1 MLKKTLLAFT
11 FSLLVLL
18 GNYAAAS
25 ATATVAKAQLK
36 QNTSESQPAGRP
48 VLRSSS
54 ATEGGSL
61 DQGGTGTLQKMIVES
76 GNVTMDLDLNGFNGS
91 SSLVARPVTL
101 QFAVAADSFFPIL
114 IFNDQLRGPVPGSM
128 ALIPQN
134 TSSAGFDAP
143 GYSNLPAAL
152 GASLKQLVV
161 EKLPTGEA
169 FDLAVRDSNTGFTF
183 FNVEGH
189 QYDYDANAQALS
201 ITDGRLLVSKEFA
214 NALGRPSDAGSVVGK
229 ISVGAAMQP
238 IEVTQLANGQ
248 PQSVVMPPMQREAGA
263 EAPTLVA
270 GPDIIVGDLPNMN
283 QQGSAGTQVGLAVAT
298 TSCNNG
304 DQPVDWLQLP
314 NTDHPVIPQNFYRM
328 SGGANNNDRF
338 EQIGHSWMKHAFFA
352 LEDRDCFSCNTNG
365 CETGSHLCPGCSDP
379 YSADL
384 NGGQEGIGSRAWVNP
399 FTGSF
404 PSNAN
409 DHSGHNHD
417 GVSHR
422 IRVEANDLNTTLNTG
437 ATYFAEA
444 QYIAPSEYTW
454 CQSHPGQCNMYNNAS
469 YRKYSVSGTTTF
481 TFSPLLATVRMQPAI
496 MAWTGATV
504 NQVQPDPGNDGI
516 WFMCYKVTGPS
527 AGVWHYEYALYNQN
541 LDRGIQSFTVP
552 IGAGVNI
559 SNIGFHAPP
568 QEPGWSNDGTFNNQG
583 YSSAPWSNEYQ
594 PGDSSITWNC
604 ETFAQNQNANAIRF
618 GTLYNFRFDADHPPN
633 PTDATVGFF
642 KTGSPIGVLIQ
653 APGDVPA
660 PSPTPTPTAT
670 ATPTPTATAT
680 ATPTPTA
687 TPRPTPIPRARPTP
701 HPRP

>member
-25 ATATVAKAQLK
+25 ATATAAKAQLK

-61 DQGGTGTLQKMIVES
+61 DQGRTGTLQKMIVKS
-76 GNVTMDLDLNGFNGS
+76 GNVTMDLDLNGLNGS

-201 ITDGRLLVSKEFA
+201 ITDGRLLISKELA

-238 IEVTQLANGQ
+238 IEIDQLVNGE
-248 PQSVVMPPMQREAGA
+248 PQSAVMPSVGTVP
-263 EAPTLVA
+263 
-270 GPDIIVGDLPNMN
+270 GPDVIVGELVDFV
-283 QQGSAGTQVGLAVAT
+283 QSQTGSVGGRVGLALGTDA
-298 TSCNNG
+298 CNKG
-304 DQPVDWLQLP
+304 TIDVDWLALP
-314 NTDHPVIPQNFYRM
+314 SNDHPFIPQNLYRM
-328 SGGANNNDRF
+328 SGGATNSDRF
-338 EQIGHSWMKHAFFA
+338 EQIGQSWGKHAFA
-352 LEDRDCFSCNTNG
+352 AASSNG
-365 CETGSHLCPGCSDP
+365 CGFGCNGVGGSHLGSGCSDA
-379 YSADL
+379 YGAGL
-384 NGGQEGIGSRAWVNP
+384 NGSQTGIGSRAWVNP

-404 PSNAN
+404 PGSTAN
-409 DHSGHNHD
+409 NHNGHTHD
-417 GVSHR
+417 ATSHR
-422 IRVEANDLNTTLNTG
+422 MLVDVNDLNTSLNQG

-444 QYIAPSEYTW
+444 EYIVPHEYAW
-454 CQSHPGQCNMYNNAS
+454 CQAHPGQCNMYNNAS
-469 YRKYSVSGTTTF
+469 YRRYTVTGITQPFTF
-481 TFSPLLATVRMQPAI
+481 TQAGSTVRAQPAI

-504 NQVQPDPGNDGI
+504 NQLEPDPGNDGI
-516 WFMCYKVTGPS
+516 WFMGYKVTNPS
-527 AGVWHYEYALYNQN
+527 
-541 LDRGIQSFTVP
+541 
-552 IGAGVNI
+552 
-559 SNIGFHAPP
+559 
-568 QEPGWSNDGTFNNQG
+568 
-583 YSSAPWSNEYQ
+583 
-594 PGDSSITWNC
+594 
-604 ETFAQNQNANAIRF
+604 
-618 GTLYNFRFDADHPPN
+618 
-633 PTDATVGFF
+633 
-642 KTGSPIGVLIQ
+642 
-653 APGDVPA
+653 
-660 PSPTPTPTAT
+660 
-670 ATPTPTATAT
+670 
-680 ATPTPTA
+680 
-687 TPRPTPIPRARPTP
+687 
-701 HPRP
+701 